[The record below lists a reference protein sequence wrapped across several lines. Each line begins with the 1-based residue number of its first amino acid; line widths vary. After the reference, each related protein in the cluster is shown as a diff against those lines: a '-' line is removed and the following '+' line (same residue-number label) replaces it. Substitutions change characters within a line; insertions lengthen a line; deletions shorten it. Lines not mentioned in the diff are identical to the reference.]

1 MRDRIFILT
10 LISSAIIA
18 LSCVP
23 CTAAELIYNIVYFAG
38 TSGGPRIPHPPPSSS
53 STGFDTIRSDTPGTI
68 SSPAGKPFKVPL
80 NARQTLI
87 VGAVPHQRKYVLGY
101 ANVSGGVEGGGRA
114 MPNSAG
120 ALSFVFMPVFVGTAN
135 IVVDYVYFPAGGSSR
150 CTATP
155 CPTGATIGEV
165 GESSGFVLYDF
176 FVTVSVP
183 PSSTADSGLTDQGN
197 YNGSVPTTDNGVRIN
212 ADAAPLSVNPAT
224 NKPGSPTNLIFDSWV
239 SGEGGTIGSDRNL
252 DVGKQTD
259 VYALA
264 LYRSPCAQGY
274 QWESTPIISQCV
286 LNPASKCPADCVN
299 GCKVDPPGVPPNNT
313 RKPVLVCNPPPV
325 CETIIDCLPANP
337 TQVPANPTQ
346 APRT

>member
-23 CTAAELIYNIVYFAG
+23 CTAAELIYNLVYFAG
-38 TSGGPRIPHPPPSSS
+38 TSGGPRIPHPPSSSS
-53 STGFDTIRSDTPGTI
+53 STGFHTLQSVTAGNI
-68 SSPAGKPFKVPL
+68 SSTANNPFRVPL
-80 NARQTLI
+80 NARQQLI
-87 VGAVPHQRKYVLGY
+87 VGAAPHQSKYVLGY

-120 ALSFVFMPVFVGTAN
+120 ALSSVFMPVFVGTAN
-135 IVVDYVYFPAGGSSR
+135 IVVNYVYFPVGGGP
-150 CTATP
+150 CGTTP

-197 YNGSVPTTDNGVRIN
+197 YNGSVPTTDNAVQIN

-224 NKPGSPTNLIFDSWV
+224 NKPGSPTNLIFDRWV

-252 DVGKQTD
+252 DVAKQTD

-286 LNPASKCPADCVN
+286 LNPASKCPADCAN
-299 GCKVDPPGVPPNNT
+299 GCRVEAPGVPPNNT
-313 RKPVLVCNPPPV
+313 RKPVLVCNPPPL
-325 CETIIDCLPANP
+325 CETVIDCLPANP
-337 TQVPANPTQ
+337 TQVPPNPTQ
-346 APRT
+346 VPRT